1 MSYRNYKNKDLF
13 KPSLLVFH
21 QGGLPQSPGHGYEKP
36 DRQREQP
43 RSKSGVPLPTPSEGK
58 ESAETMP
65 ALKVG
70 SFFVINPDVQK
81 HKAPWKLLSRR
92 VVRDPK
98 TKEII
103 RPSSMQLY
111 LRCKTSEERERFLA
125 QPHIQAEIESEYARS
140 KQFYANIPSTMKAP
154 QITVNPWERPKLEY
168 DGEMLFMGGSLSKR
182 VSEEIGGSGRYI
194 EGNDPVSLLE
204 AIRSMPEEERN
215 NLAGKPAIISFDP
228 SIIKDVSVPQQ
239 VIAKGDNAVNKYL
252 QQQAEG
258 QYLAPMRDAVA
269 ELKKSGMKVI
279 MINQLR
285 AYGLDKS
292 IYGQKNLR
300 NRVARIL
307 TKSMCQM
314 YLDGQIDAVV
324 DAENGCSPSN
334 IQIRPEYAATENG
347 QPTLNAK
354 GIKGL
359 ANGVIAGINF
369 GVLNIPS
376 ENSATKDLAYYGLL
390 DDGRERPNGNPEVE
404 QYRKQMHVPMEPVSP
419 ETESFLKENVS
430 DLLGRIRKL
439 ESQSKVPSLKDA
451 TKVAD
456 LTSEALLVE
465 RQTKDEIDW
474 NRYFEFRRLVS
485 SLFLKVANKAVA
497 DAEKQKGSAGYN
509 KAVDM
514 PVCLYDSL

>member
-1 MSYRNYKNKDLF
+1 M
-13 KPSLLVFH
+13 
-21 QGGLPQSPGHGYEKP
+21 GGLPKSPGQGP
-36 DRQREQP
+36 DIPP
-43 RSKSGVPLPTPSEGK
+43 RSKQGIPLPKPSEGK
-58 ESAETMP
+58 ESAEKLP

-81 HKAPWKLLSRR
+81 HKAPWRLLSRR
-92 VVRDPK
+92 TIDPI
-98 TKEII
+98 TKK
-103 RPSSMQLY
+103 RKPSSMQLY
-111 LRCKTSEERERFLA
+111 MRLKTPEERERFLA

-140 KQFYANIPSTMKAP
+140 KQFYANIPTTMKAP
-154 QITVNPWERPKLEY
+154 QITVNPWKRPELEY
-168 DGEMLFMGGSLSKR
+168 DGDMLFMGGSLSKK
-182 VSEEIGGSGRYI
+182 VSKEIGGSGRYI
-194 EGNDPVSLLE
+194 EGNDPASLLK
-204 AIRSMPEEERN
+204 AIRSMPEEGHT
-215 NLAGKPAIISFDP
+215 GKPAIISFDP

-239 VIAKGDNAVNKYL
+239 VIAKGNNAVNQYL
-252 QQQAEG
+252 EQQAEG

-269 ELKKSGMKVI
+269 ELKKRGMKVI
-279 MINQLR
+279 MVNQLR
-285 AYGLDKS
+285 AYGLDRS
-292 IYGQKNLR
+292 IYGQKNLK

-347 QPTLNAK
+347 QPILNPK
-354 GIKGL
+354 GITSL
-359 ANGVIAGINF
+359 SNGVIAGINF

-404 QYRKQMHVPMEPVSP
+404 QVEQYRKQMRVPMELVPP

-430 DLLGRIRKL
+430 DLLGQIRKL

-451 TKVAD
+451 TKFAD

-474 NRYFEFRRLVS
+474 DRYFEFRRLVS
-485 SLFLKVANKAVA
+485 SLFLKVANEAMDK
-497 DAEKQKGSAGYN
+497 AEKQKGSLGYK
-509 KAVDM
+509 KAVKLAKDAVGAAHTWDAFHNYSASAIKKLKKRM
-514 PVCLYDSL
+514 KNL